1 MAFLFFGEN
10 NMFTEELNYIEEA
23 RIREAAKVL
32 LDNLPD
38 YFYKIPASS
47 TGKYHPDFASGD
59 GGLVRH
65 TKVAVRMA
73 YELYQITPYDKLF
86 TRREKDCMLLG
97 LLIHDGLKKGN
108 PEEKYTRFD
117 HPILA
122 AEYVKKM
129 QEQTGLSKEEAEFIS
144 HVVKTHMGKWNT
156 DYNGNEILEVPKDRY
171 QYFVHMCDY
180 LASRKV
186 INVKFDDKGEIM

>member
-1 MAFLFFGEN
+1 
-10 NMFTEELNYIEEA
+10 MFTEELNYIEEA

-129 QEQTGLSKEEAEFIS
+129 QEQTWLSKEEAEFIS

-156 DYNGNEILEVPKDRY
+156 DYNGNEVLEVPKDRY

-186 INVKFDDKGEIM
+186 INVKFDEKGEIM

>member
-1 MAFLFFGEN
+1 
-10 NMFTEELNYIEEA
+10 MFTEELNYIEEA
-23 RIREAAKVL
+23 RIREAARVL

-122 AEYVKKM
+122 AEYVLKM

-156 DYNGNEILEVPKDRY
+156 DYNGNEVLEVPKDRY

-186 INVKFDDKGEIM
+186 INVKFDEKGEIM

>member
-1 MAFLFFGEN
+1 
-10 NMFTEELNYIEEA
+10 MFTEELNYIEEA

-122 AEYVKKM
+122 AEYVKEM

-156 DYNGNEILEVPKDRY
+156 DYNGNEVLEVPKDRY

-186 INVKFDDKGEIM
+186 INVKFDEKGEIM

>member
-1 MAFLFFGEN
+1 
-10 NMFTEELNYIEEA
+10 
-23 RIREAAKVL
+23 
-32 LDNLPD
+32 
-38 YFYKIPASS
+38 
-47 TGKYHPDFASGD
+47 
-59 GGLVRH
+59 
-65 TKVAVRMA
+65 MA

-117 HPILA
+117 HPILV

-156 DYNGNEILEVPKDRY
+156 DYNGNEVLEVPKDRY

-186 INVKFDDKGEIM
+186 INVKFDEKGEIM

>member
-1 MAFLFFGEN
+1 
-10 NMFTEELNYIEEA
+10 MFTEELNYIEEA

-47 TGKYHPDFASGD
+47 TGKYHPDFASGE

-86 TRREKDCMLLG
+86 TQHEKDIMIVA

-122 AEYVKKM
+122 AKYAEEM
-129 QEQTGLSKEEAEFIS
+129 QDKTQLNDAEIKLIS

-156 DYNGNEILEVPKDRY
+156 DYNGNEVLEVPKDRY

-186 INVKFDDKGEIM
+186 INVKFDDKGEII

>member
-1 MAFLFFGEN
+1 M
-10 NMFTEELNYIEEA
+10 I
-23 RIREAAKVL
+23 
-32 LDNLPD
+32 
-38 YFYKIPASS
+38 
-47 TGKYHPDFASGD
+47 
-59 GGLVRH
+59 
-65 TKVAVRMA
+65 VA
-73 YELYQITPYDKLF
+73 
-86 TRREKDCMLLG
+86 

-122 AEYVKKM
+122 AEYVAA
-129 QEQTGLSKEEAEFIS
+129 SKDKAHLTEAEVKLIS

-186 INVKFDDKGEIM
+186 INIKFDDKGEII